1 VKIFNWRLATEALA
15 VQKSRWPRSMAT
27 NPTCTI
33 CGRED
38 EDGYHMPRC
47 HLKKLLRWD
56 IIREVWDLPGEED
69 LRNNGKEWT

>member
-1 VKIFNWRLATEALA
+1 
-15 VQKSRWPRSMAT
+15 MAT

-69 LRNNGKEWT
+69 LKNNGKEWT